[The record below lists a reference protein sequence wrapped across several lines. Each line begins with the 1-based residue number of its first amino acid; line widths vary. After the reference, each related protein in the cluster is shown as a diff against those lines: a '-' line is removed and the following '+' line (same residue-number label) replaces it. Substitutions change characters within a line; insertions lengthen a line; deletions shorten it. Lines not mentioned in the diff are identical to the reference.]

1 MIEINY
7 GFLEIEGN
15 ERYELHWFNP
25 WESTL
30 RITFNNAI
38 SYAKKKKT
46 KTIVEL
52 KNYRFGWKILRIFC
66 VVCLHLCHSL
76 VGGEFP
82 KEGNQLHFIYI
93 HYVYSIVLFTVDEIR
108 SSFSLPQFHC
118 LIDCHFASL
127 AVSNSNKIAS
137 KPWNWR
143 TVHVWN
149 NCVLKW
155 GINHMKRSIFS

>member
-52 KNYRFGWKILRIFC
+52 KNYRFEWKILRIFC

-76 VGGEFP
+76 VGGIFRR
-82 KEGNQLHFIYI
+82 KGINCI
-93 HYVYSIVLFTVDEIR
+93 LFTFIMFTQLFYLQSMRFAAHFHYRSFIVWLIVILLLLLCRIR
-108 SSFSLPQFHC
+108 
-118 LIDCHFASL
+118 I
-127 AVSNSNKIAS
+127 K
-137 KPWNWR
+137 
-143 TVHVWN
+143 
-149 NCVLKW
+149 
-155 GINHMKRSIFS
+155 